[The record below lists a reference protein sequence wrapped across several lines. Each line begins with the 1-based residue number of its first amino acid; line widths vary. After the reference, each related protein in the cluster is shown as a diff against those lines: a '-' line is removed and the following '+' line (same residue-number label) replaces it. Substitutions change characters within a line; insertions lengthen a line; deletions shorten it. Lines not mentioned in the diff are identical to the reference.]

1 MARLAPLSEEPIIEE
16 EDSRSAARRIQ
27 HSFQNWLK
35 TYLPLPSNKKSDLKI
50 LLSVLGCPLSPL
62 SVSPKHH
69 LPRHAVA
76 SSAQYII
83 QQFRATTGCAKPGG
97 GRTAKSMYASGRV
110 WMEMVREHGL
120 SPHGAA
126 SKGRHH
132 KGCFVVW
139 QMVPDMWLVELAVS
153 GHQISAGSDG
163 KVAWRR
169 TPWLG
174 AHAARGGVR
183 PLRRALQAIVGIA
196 REGLEPETIAA
207 VFSPAEHVGE
217 KHIGDEECFVLEL
230 AVNSSILSSWSDSTA
245 DIIKHRMVGSFS
257 QRSGL
262 LVRLED
268 SQLTRIQS
276 PGAEAIYWETTT
288 SSWIDDY
295 RRVDD
300 LVVAHSGRSTV
311 NLLRFGVGVKDQRV
325 LTRMEERWAI
335 DDVLFN
341 VPGLSADCF
350 IPPEEV
356 QRSCLYNVKI

>member
-1 MARLAPLSEEPIIEE
+1 MARLAPLSEEPISEE
-16 EDSRSAARRIQ
+16 EGSRTAATRI
-27 HSFQNWLK
+27 HSFHNWLK
-35 TYLPLPSNKKSDLKI
+35 SHLPMLSTKKNDIKI

-62 SVSPKHH
+62 SISRKQ
-69 LPRHAVA
+69 PRDVA

-83 QQFRATTGCAKPGG
+83 QQFRATTGCSKR

-110 WMEMVREHGL
+110 WMEMAHEHGL
-120 SPHGAA
+120 SSSGAA
-126 SKGRHH
+126 SKGHH

-153 GHQISAGSDG
+153 GHQIAAGSDG

-183 PLRRALQAIVGIA
+183 PLRRALQ
-196 REGLEPETIAA
+196 GLDPETIAA
-207 VFSPAEHVGE
+207 VLSPAEHIGE

-230 AVNSSILSSWSDSTA
+230 MVDNSILSSWSDSTA
-245 DIIKHRMVGSFS
+245 EIIKHRMLGFFS

-268 SQLTRIQS
+268 TQLTRIQS
-276 PGAEAIYWETTT
+276 PGAEAMYWETTIA
-288 SSWIDDY
+288 SCIEDY

-300 LVVAHSGRSTV
+300 LMIAHRGRSTV
-311 NLLRFGVGVKDQRV
+311 NLLRFGVGLKDHRV
-325 LTRMEERWAI
+325 MTQMEERWTI

-341 VPGLSADCF
+341 VPGLSVDCF

-356 QRSCLYNVKI
+356 QRSCLYE

>member
-1 MARLAPLSEEPIIEE
+1 MARLAPLSEEPIGEE
-16 EDSRSAARRIQ
+16 QDSRSAARRIQ
-27 HSFQNWLK
+27 HSFHNWLK
-35 TYLPLPSNKKSDLKI
+35 THLPLVSNKKNDLKI

-62 SVSPKHH
+62 SVSPKNH

-83 QQFRATTGCAKPGG
+83 QQFRATTGCAKR

-110 WMEMVREHGL
+110 WMEMVHEHGL
-120 SPHGAA
+120 GTPGAA
-126 SKGRHH
+126 SKGHH
-132 KGCFVVW
+132 RKGCFVVW

-174 AHAARGGVR
+174 AHAARGGAR
-183 PLRRALQAIVGIA
+183 PLRRALQ
-196 REGLEPETIAA
+196 GLDPETIAA
-207 VFSPAEHVGE
+207 VFSPAQHVGE

-230 AVNSSILSSWSDSTA
+230 MVENSILSSWSDSTA
-245 DIIKHRMVGSFS
+245 DIIKHRMVGLFS

-276 PGAEAIYWETTT
+276 PGAEAIYWETTI
-288 SSWIDDY
+288 SSSIDDY

-325 LTRMEERWAI
+325 LTRMEERWTI
-335 DDVLFN
+335 DDVLFD

-350 IPPEEV
+350 IPPAEV
-356 QRSCLYNVKI
+356 QRSCCFYDDVRTRNVVID